1 MKKIILLAAT
11 FCAFFGTSAFA
22 AQETITNDENISKV
36 INECYPGLK
45 DYYEAGV
52 MSVESLQQQTLAD
65 GSTEYDIKYKFVKNY
80 YDQGEIEEV
89 LREQY
94 PDIYGMSKAGII
106 KDISIYRFVDK
117 GTGKILTNVAYNSTH
132 PQQDRAP
139 RFGRWFRR
147 GRK

>member
-11 FCAFFGTSAFA
+11 FCAFFGTVAFA

-52 MSVESLQQQTLAD
+52 MSVESLQEQTLAD

-117 GTGKILTNVAYNSTH
+117 GTGKILTNVAYNSTR

-147 GRK
+147 GRR

>member
-11 FCAFFGTSAFA
+11 FCAFFGTAAFA

-52 MSVESLQQQTLAD
+52 MSVESLQEQTLAD

-80 YDQGEIEEV
+80 YDQGEIEEI

-117 GTGKILTNVAYNSTH
+117 GTGTILTNVAYNSTR

-147 GRK
+147 GRR

>member
-11 FCAFFGTSAFA
+11 FCAFFGTAAFA

-36 INECYPGLK
+36 INECYHGLK

-117 GTGKILTNVAYNSTH
+117 GTGKILTNVAYNSTRS
-132 PQQDRAP
+132 QQDRAP

-147 GRK
+147 GRR